1 MSPADEEKHVS
12 SADAGPG
19 EGQISTAITVDG
31 VRYGDGPF
39 ERTVDRFA
47 AAVFAADAEAIRY
60 RLPTPTLQPL
70 RISRK
75 RALVFVYG
83 ATYAWRMGSLPPFR
97 SGEVA
102 VLALVTRGPA
112 PSAPLLPFASGRF
125 PRLAARYAV
134 GSVFLQVGTT
144 NRVAREVYRQAFGLP
159 AYLADVRNDQ
169 RPDAD
174 RFRCYESGDLVLDLT
189 VRADVRPRPI
199 TDRTWVYGRRDGDVI
214 GFPNTDSG
222 MVRRR
227 YGREAAR
234 LRLGDHPAAAA
245 LQALDIARAPLFAD
259 IWSAGTS
266 RPGPLEILGPAPD
279 PVATFEG
286 AEDAVASLVVSHGPG
301 STVEIDQG
309 LRTLPF
315 DARGTFAVDPL
326 A

>member
-1 MSPADEEKHVS
+1 MSVDEVPAAES
-12 SADAGPG
+12 
-19 EGQISTAITVDG
+19 QIPTAFTVDG

-39 ERTVDRFA
+39 ERTVDRFT
-47 AAVFAADAEAIRY
+47 AAVFTADADAIRF
-60 RLPTPTLQPL
+60 RLPTPTLQPV
-70 RISRK
+70 RISPG

-97 SGEVA
+97 SGEMA

-112 PSAPLLPFASGRF
+112 PSAPLLPFVAGRS

-144 NRVAREVYRQAFGLP
+144 NRVAREVYRHAFGLP
-159 AYLADVRNDQ
+159 AYVAEVRNDQ

-174 RFRCYESGDLVLDLT
+174 RVRCYEAGELILDLT

-199 TDRTWVYGRRDGDVI
+199 TDRTWVYGRRDGDLI
-214 GFPNTDSG
+214 GFPNVDSG

-227 YGREAAR
+227 FGREAAR
-234 LRLGDHPAAAA
+234 LRLGDHPAAAG
-245 LQALDIARAPLFAD
+245 LQALDISRAPLFAD

-266 RPGPLEILGPAPD
+266 KPGPVEILGPAPD
-279 PVATFEG
+279 PIATFEG
-286 AEDAVASLVVSHGPG
+286 TEDVTAPLVVSHGPG

-309 LRTLPF
+309 LAGLPF
-315 DARGTFAVDPL
+315 EPTGEFAVDPL